1 MKTRTRTHIAPPPAI
16 PGLRGLVSGAFL
28 AAIAALAALALLAAP
43 PAEAQTARTI
53 TVTATGDNGDRDAT
67 APGLQVNEG
76 DVVTV
81 SITIDGLTSG
91 LLVASTAISGT
102 AAIDGADFTT
112 SNRAGSGNYQYPSS
126 TLRPTILSVND
137 DITIVND
144 SDPEGDETII
154 LTTTVSISPP
164 GVTVTVANPTVT
176 ITILAN
182 DGHSLASLGGTDA
195 TLSEGATVN
204 VPVNFQDTMARTAD
218 AMVAFSVTGT
228 ATSAD
233 YSVTTG
239 SGVTFDSAAATG
251 SITVAA
257 AASAGAIPI
266 TITADS
272 NDDEGETL
280 IVTLTAYTGGGSG
293 ILQAVDSAARTYTLV
308 DSVRTL
314 TVTCDPAAVA
324 EGASTTCTIG
334 LGAGDTA
341 FTSPTAVTWTVTHG
355 DTVAADFGAVTGS
368 VMFPTASTFAI
379 TPADDNLDESAESF
393 TVQISVADATADG
406 GTAFGAAASLSV
418 TDNDTAGL
426 VIAPSPLS
434 VPEKGMANYT
444 VRLETQPVDAA
455 ADVMVAVTVRTG
467 GGTVVEDLPATTL
480 TFDANNWNVA
490 QTVTVTAAEDA
501 MIDDSATLMHEVT
514 VNPNSGEYMGLT
526 DVQLT
531 VNIVARPTT
540 QATHDLLLPEVTRA
554 VVGQQMQAIAGRV
567 GTINGGGV
575 GDSAS
580 FRERGFPGFAGAAAA
595 HLQSLAG
602 DGDAG
607 GDGDLDAK
615 ELLRGL
621 EFVLPLSAGASHG
634 GYGGVGDIAFW
645 GGSDYR
651 DFSGEDGDDDWDG
664 SVLGLHFGVD
674 GRVRAH
680 LHAGLMVSYNDAE
693 SEYTR
698 ISDGTTD
705 KGDYEL
711 NMTSVSPFLN
721 WKLNG
726 GNAWASVTYG
736 SGEVEVK
743 PDGDEASRNDVNMT
757 GVAAGGSRRLLEQGG
772 RELSLRADA
781 FIAESEVEGD
791 NDNATAGIDDDLD
804 VDANRLRV
812 ALAWNYP
819 QRFSDGR
826 LTPAFDLGLRHDGGD
841 GRTGTGLELGG
852 ALKFFAP
859 AVGLTL
865 EGNARALLGHT
876 GDHRAWGIGGLMRV
890 ESGADGQGLAV
901 TVAPSY
907 GGDFGGGYGGDGSV
921 VGDDS
926 RGLWNGN
933 SALAAD
939 VAAPV
944 ARLNAEVSYG
954 MPAAGFIRAFGFADS
969 AGAFGDG
976 MLTPYSALR
985 VGDASR
991 DYRLGLRWNTG
1002 QRIALD
1008 LSARHINAATNDNAV
1023 TLEGRLRF

>member
-1 MKTRTRTHIAPPPAI
+1 MESAETVTVSLTPAGAGASIFGAPSTPSNGSLSIDDNDASAVTISIAADAATVAESVASVTFTVTAQGAATAAAI
-16 PGLRGLVSGAFL
+16 SVPFTVSGDATIGTPTASPVSIPMGAQN
-28 AAIAALAALALLAAP
+28 AAR
-43 PAEAQTARTI
+43 TATI
-53 TVTATGDNGDRDAT
+53 TVPLDETDTLIDDMET
-67 APGLQVNEG
+67 
-76 DVVTV
+76 VTV
-81 SITIDGLTSG
+81 TLGALPTVAGLT
-91 LLVASTAISGT
+91 VRM
-102 AAIDGADFTT
+102 GATSATT
-112 SNRAGSGNYQYPSS
+112 
-126 TLRPTILSVND
+126 TVND
-137 DITIVND
+137 D
-144 SDPEGDETII
+144 GD
-154 LTTTVSISPP
+154 
-164 GVTVTVANPTVT
+164 
-176 ITILAN
+176 
-182 DGHSLASLGGTDA
+182 D
-195 TLSEGATVN
+195 
-204 VPVNFQDTMARTAD
+204 
-218 AMVAFSVTGT
+218 
-228 ATSAD
+228 TSA
-233 YSVTTG
+233 
-239 SGVTFDSAAATG
+239 
-251 SITVAA
+251 
-257 AASAGAIPI
+257 
-266 TITADS
+266 
-272 NDDEGETL
+272 
-280 IVTLTAYTGGGSG
+280 
-293 ILQAVDSAARTYTLV
+293 
-308 DSVRTL
+308 RTL
-314 TVTCDPAAVA
+314 TVTGPATVT
-324 EGASTTCTIG
+324 EGTAGTFNIG
-334 LGAGDTA
+334 ITGMA
-341 FTSPTAVTWTVTHG
+341 FSSPTAVTWTVTHG
-355 DTVAADFGAVTGS
+355 DTVAADFAAVTGS
-368 VMFPTASTFAI
+368 VTFPTQSSFAI
-379 TPADDNLDESAESF
+379 TPTDDNFVESAESF
-393 TVQISVADATADG
+393 TVQLSVADATADS
-406 GTAFGAAASLSV
+406 GTAFGAAAMVMV

-426 VIAPSPLS
+426 VITPDPLS
-434 VPEKGMANYT
+434 VPEKGMADYT
-444 VRLETQPVDAA
+444 VRLATQPVDNTAT
-455 ADVMVAVTVRTG
+455 VTVTVSG
-467 GGTVVEDLPATTL
+467 GGGDTAI
-480 TFDANNWNVA
+480 DAVSDMLMFTAMNWNTP

-501 MIDDSATLMHEVT
+501 MVGNTVTLMHAV
-514 VNPNSGEYMGLT
+514 SGMDEYNGIT
-526 DVQLT
+526 AVDLT

-595 HLQSLAG
+595 HLQSFAG
-602 DGDAG
+602 DADV
-607 GDGDLDAK
+607 GDGVDAK

-621 EFVLPLSAGASHG
+621 EFVMPLSAGASHG
-634 GYGGVGDIAFW
+634 DGYGVGVGDIAFW

-711 NMTSVSPFLN
+711 DMTSVSPFLN

-743 PDGDEASRNDVNMT
+743 PDDGEASVNDVNMT
-757 GVAAGGSRRLLEQGG
+757 GVAAGGSRRLLEQNG

-852 ALKFFAP
+852 ALKFYAP

-907 GGDFGGGYGGDGSV
+907 GGDFGGGYGGGSLAAGGYGGDGSV
-921 VGDDS
+921 VGDGS
-926 RGLWNGN
+926 RGLWNRN
-933 SALAAD
+933 AATAAD
-939 VAAPV
+939 SAEPI
-944 ARLNAEVSYG
+944 ARLNAEVGYG
-954 MPAAGFIRAFGFADS
+954 LPAAGLIRAFGFADS

-991 DYRLGLRWNTG
+991 DYRLGVRWSTG
-1002 QRIALD
+1002 PRIDLD
-1008 LSARHINAATNDNAV
+1008 LSARHINADSTDNAV

>member
-1 MKTRTRTHIAPPPAI
+1 MSPD
-16 PGLRGLVSGAFL
+16 VF
-28 AAIAALAALALLAAP
+28 
-43 PAEAQTARTI
+43 
-53 TVTATGDNGDRDAT
+53 TATAADYSIAGNNLITFAPGEDSKQFSVTIVGDDLSEDAESFAIGVAFSNIGDNF
-67 APGLQVNEG
+67 L
-76 DVVTV
+76 
-81 SITIDGLTSG
+81 
-91 LLVASTAISGT
+91 
-102 AAIDGADFTT
+102 
-112 SNRAGSGNYQYPSS
+112 
-126 TLRPTILSVND
+126 
-137 DITIVND
+137 
-144 SDPEGDETII
+144 
-154 LTTTVSISPP
+154 
-164 GVTVTVANPTVT
+164 VT
-176 ITILAN
+176 IT
-182 DGHSLASLGGTDA
+182 DDDA
-195 TLSEGATVN
+195 
-204 VPVNFQDTMARTAD
+204 
-218 AMVAFSVTGT
+218 
-228 ATSAD
+228 
-233 YSVTTG
+233 
-239 SGVTFDSAAATG
+239 
-251 SITVAA
+251 
-257 AASAGAIPI
+257 
-266 TITADS
+266 
-272 NDDEGETL
+272 
-280 IVTLTAYTGGGSG
+280 
-293 ILQAVDSAARTYTLV
+293 
-308 DSVRTL
+308 VRTL
-314 TVTCDPAAVA
+314 TVTGPATVA
-324 EGASTTCTIG
+324 EGAAATYTVTLTG
-334 LGAGDTA
+334 TA

-355 DTVAADFGAVTGS
+355 DTAAADFAAVTGS
-368 VMFPTASTFAI
+368 IMFPTATTFTV
-379 TPADDNLDESAESF
+379 TPTDDDLDEDAEAF
-393 TVQISVADATADG
+393 TVQISVADATADS
-406 GTAFGAAASLSV
+406 GTGFGNAASGSI
-418 TDNDTAGL
+418 TDNDEAGV
-426 VIAPSPLS
+426 VIAPAPPAVLS
-434 VPEKGMANYT
+434 LPENGMAEYT
-444 VRLETQPVDAA
+444 VRLATQPVDSAA
-455 ADVMVAVTVRTG
+455 TVTVTVSG
-467 GGTVVEDLPATTL
+467 GGTTVTLAPATPLEFT
-480 TFDANNWNVA
+480 AANWNVA

-501 MIDDSATLMHEVT
+501 MVGDDNVTLMHTVAGMDEYTGITAVDLMVT
-514 VNPNSGEYMGLT
+514 
-526 DVQLT
+526 
-531 VNIVARPTT
+531 IIARPTT

-595 HLQSLAG
+595 HLQSLA
-602 DGDAG
+602 A

-615 ELLRGL
+615 ELLRSL
-621 EFVLPLSAGASHG
+621 EFVMPLSAGASHG
-634 GYGGVGDIAFW
+634 DAGVGDIAFW

-651 DFSGEDGDDDWDG
+651 DFSGEDGNDDWDG

-711 NMTSVSPFLN
+711 NLTSVSPFLN
-721 WKLNG
+721 WKLNDG
-726 GNAWASVTYG
+726 SAWASVTYG

-852 ALKFFAP
+852 ALKFYAP

-907 GGDFGGGYGGDGSV
+907 GGDFGGGSLAAGGYGDGSV
-921 VGDDS
+921 AGEGS

-933 SALAAD
+933 SAAASD

-944 ARLNAEVSYG
+944 ARLNAEVGYG
-954 MPAAGFIRAFGFADS
+954 MSAMGFGDAGLFS
-969 AGAFGDG
+969 DG

-991 DYRLGLRWNTG
+991 DYRLGVKWSTTSHIDLD
-1002 QRIALD
+1002 LD
-1008 LSARHINAATNDNAV
+1008 LSARHINAATTDNAL

>member
-1 MKTRTRTHIAPPPAI
+1 MESAETVTVSLTPAGAGASIFGAPSTPSNGSLSIDDNDASAVTISIAADAATVAESVASVTFTVTAQGAATAAAI
-16 PGLRGLVSGAFL
+16 SVPFTVSGDATIGTPTASPVSIPMGAQN
-28 AAIAALAALALLAAP
+28 AAR
-43 PAEAQTARTI
+43 TATI
-53 TVTATGDNGDRDAT
+53 TVPLDETDTLIDDMET
-67 APGLQVNEG
+67 
-76 DVVTV
+76 VTV
-81 SITIDGLTSG
+81 TLGALPTVAGLT
-91 LLVASTAISGT
+91 VRM
-102 AAIDGADFTT
+102 GATSATT
-112 SNRAGSGNYQYPSS
+112 
-126 TLRPTILSVND
+126 TVND
-137 DITIVND
+137 D
-144 SDPEGDETII
+144 GD
-154 LTTTVSISPP
+154 
-164 GVTVTVANPTVT
+164 
-176 ITILAN
+176 
-182 DGHSLASLGGTDA
+182 D
-195 TLSEGATVN
+195 
-204 VPVNFQDTMARTAD
+204 
-218 AMVAFSVTGT
+218 
-228 ATSAD
+228 TSA
-233 YSVTTG
+233 
-239 SGVTFDSAAATG
+239 
-251 SITVAA
+251 
-257 AASAGAIPI
+257 
-266 TITADS
+266 
-272 NDDEGETL
+272 
-280 IVTLTAYTGGGSG
+280 
-293 ILQAVDSAARTYTLV
+293 
-308 DSVRTL
+308 RTL
-314 TVTCDPAAVA
+314 TVTGPATVT
-324 EGASTTCTIG
+324 EGTAGTFNIG
-334 LGAGDTA
+334 ITGMA
-341 FTSPTAVTWTVTHG
+341 FSSPTAVTWTVTHG
-355 DTVAADFGAVTGS
+355 DTVAADFAAVTGS
-368 VMFPTASTFAI
+368 VTFPTQSSFAI
-379 TPADDNLDESAESF
+379 TPTDDNFVESAESF
-393 TVQISVADATADG
+393 TVQLSVADATADS
-406 GTAFGAAASLSV
+406 GTAFGAAAMVMV

-426 VIAPSPLS
+426 VITPDPLS
-434 VPEKGMANYT
+434 VPEKGMADYT
-444 VRLETQPVDAA
+444 VRLATQPVDNTAT
-455 ADVMVAVTVRTG
+455 VTVTVSG
-467 GGTVVEDLPATTL
+467 GGGDTAI
-480 TFDANNWNVA
+480 DAVSDMLMFTAMNWNTP

-501 MIDDSATLMHEVT
+501 MVGNTVTLMHAV
-514 VNPNSGEYMGLT
+514 SGMDEYNGIT
-526 DVQLT
+526 AVDLT

-554 VVGQQMQAIAGRV
+554 VVGQQMNAIAGRV

-595 HLQSLAG
+595 HLQSFAG
-602 DGDAG
+602 DADV
-607 GDGDLDAK
+607 GDGVDAK

-621 EFVLPLSAGASHG
+621 EFVMPLSAGASHG
-634 GYGGVGDIAFW
+634 DGYGVGVGDIAFW

-711 NMTSVSPFLN
+711 DMTSVSPFLN

-743 PDGDEASRNDVNMT
+743 PDDGEASVNDVNMT
-757 GVAAGGSRRLLEQGG
+757 GVAAGGSRRLLEQNG

-852 ALKFFAP
+852 ALKFYAP

-907 GGDFGGGYGGDGSV
+907 GGDFGGGYGGGSLAAGGYGGDGSV
-921 VGDDS
+921 VGDGS
-926 RGLWNGN
+926 RGLWNRN
-933 SALAAD
+933 AATAAD
-939 VAAPV
+939 SAEPI
-944 ARLNAEVSYG
+944 ARLNAEVGYG
-954 MPAAGFIRAFGFADS
+954 LPAAGLIRAFGFADS

-991 DYRLGLRWNTG
+991 DYRLGVRWSTG
-1002 QRIALD
+1002 PRIDLD
-1008 LSARHINAATNDNAV
+1008 LSARHINADSTDNAV